1 MPAGLPRLR
10 DETVAVIGMSCRLP
24 GAGNPDAFWSML
36 RQERCSIST
45 IGSDRWAVERFY
57 HPRRGEPGRSYTIA
71 AGLIDAP
78 HGFDAAA
85 FRISPREA
93 EQMDPQQRI
102 LLELVWEALEDAGL
116 PPSTL
121 AGQPVGVFVGASS
134 IDSYTMMVGDAS
146 GIDTHFMTGNAASII
161 ANRISYVYDLR
172 GPSLTID
179 TACSSSLVAL
189 DAATRALARGEIDT
203 AVVAGVNILGSPHAF
218 YGFSRA
224 GMLSPSGLCRPFAA
238 AADGYVRAEGGAVLV
253 LSRLDAALAGGRS
266 PRVMIDVTGVNSD
279 GRTVGLSLPS
289 TDAQRQLLERLYG
302 DAGIDPNALAFVEAH
317 GTGTRVGDPA
327 EAEAIGR
334 AIGQRRDAPLPIG
347 SVKSNIGHLEPASG
361 LAGMVKAIL
370 AIEHRLLPATL
381 HLDAVNPDIPFEA
394 LNLVPAHKAVALGT
408 DGGPIQAGVSSFG
421 FGGTNAHAVLR
432 SPRADERPA
441 APPVDTARVLLL
453 SAHGE
458 EALRSLAGRYADA
471 IERPGAAPARIAQH
485 AAHDRDL
492 LPHRLALPLGA
503 DAAPQLR
510 RFAGGDKAGRVLS
523 ARREG
528 GTGPVCFAFS
538 GNGSQFAG
546 MGLRAYRASA
556 PFRDH
561 LHDVDARFAAVA
573 GWSVV
578 EALQDPGLE
587 QRLPATSTA
596 QPLLFA
602 IQVALAGALAAEG
615 LAPAM
620 VIGHSVGEVAAA
632 VTAGMV
638 TLDQAIQIIHWR
650 SQCQEQ
656 LRGLGTMAVLMLP
669 RAEAEQAVVEA
680 GLAQVTVAAV
690 NSPVCVTLSGPA
702 DQIDRILALAKRR
715 RVAAQRVPV
724 DYPFHS
730 PLTAPIE
737 APLRAALHGLVST
750 DGRIPFVSAVT
761 GRTLGGAALDSEYWW
776 RNIRQPV
783 DFDAAART
791 ALDLG
796 AEIFVEIGPR
806 PVLAGHLR
814 ETAAAAG
821 REAAIL
827 PTLDNRAAEEPAQD
841 PVQRAVLHTLL
852 RGGAVDR
859 APLFGGR
866 PAGRRQALPAYPW
879 QRRDLRQAVTV
890 ERADLGLARPAHP
903 LLGVRLSDTASE
915 WRGLLD
921 PEILPYLADH
931 RVAGE
936 VVVPAAALLEMA
948 VAAGRQW
955 FDATAIEVE
964 DFDILQALVIPEA
977 GTRETLLRLAPAT
990 GAIEILS
997 RQRLAEEEWTLHA
1010 RGRVGPSPAAS
1021 LEAGTDED
1029 GPRRR
1034 IAAEAIYAAAGSAGL
1049 AYGPSFRRVVSVA
1062 TDDDKAITVELAPEA
1077 ADQGMYTS
1085 GHALHPTT
1093 LDAAFHG
1100 LFPLYDRL
1108 GGGTGGAFLPVR
1120 FASLRVHDSRP
1131 VHRARLSLRRATTRS
1146 LLVDITLHD
1155 AEDGIVAE
1163 LRGARFQRSQLSLRA
1178 GDDVLYRSVR
1188 KPWDDGEAGR
1198 VSVADL
1204 ERAATGLLD
1213 RHQAGDDWLLLTA
1226 WARSIAHRAVRA
1238 VAGTSRFTLDRL
1250 RRNGRLAAAALPQFE
1265 ALLRLLAEF
1274 GLATAREDAWQV
1286 AAARLPSPQ
1295 AILRSILA
1303 AHPGRGAEVAMAAR
1317 LSRDLVAALRTGEPV
1332 RFSKGVEAHFR
1343 AVSPLLDLAAE
1354 LVRDV
1359 VAGCQAGPVAL
1370 LLIDPEGDLV
1380 PALLPLVRSGA
1391 ITVAVTG
1398 PEPKALEALA
1408 ARTPRQAGLQIL
1420 EEDEAGAPHGFDLAL
1435 AVGGARSVEEARL
1448 GPRIADLLRP
1458 GAPIAT
1464 IDLIPDA
1471 VTTLLLG
1478 GLDDGP
1484 GLRLADGLAQAGFQ
1498 AASRHQAGTPGAA
1511 AQLVLWEHSRAA
1523 SDTIAAPGRTILIR
1537 PPSVPGADIELLA
1550 DLGDHLRRLGHHV
1563 RIDEAAPPVGGDTV
1577 LLLLMLDAAR
1587 DPVAFL
1593 TQAILTVRAQL
1604 EAAPQGKAGH
1614 TLWLVARCGKVN
1626 GKADGGRGLAT
1637 ALKAFSRT
1645 LANEYP
1651 GLAIRF
1657 VELAPVTPDDVAA
1670 PLLAR
1675 IIGAATQDTE
1685 FEIGRDG
1692 IAVSRVEPVP
1702 PVPQAAGTEDWG
1714 ARLDLAAPGSLG
1726 RIGWAAAARRPPA
1739 PDEVEIEVAA
1749 SGLNFRDVMFSLGLL
1764 PDDYLEDGF
1773 AGPTLGFECAGIVR
1787 RAGAAVTTLREGDRV
1802 MAFAPA
1808 AFASHVTVP
1817 AQVVMRVP
1825 EGIDLAAAATMPV
1838 AFITAWYALV
1848 HQARLGRGETVLI
1861 HGAAG
1866 GVGLAALQI
1875 AKLRG
1880 ATVVATAGNEDKRAL
1895 AQLMGADLVLDSRS
1909 LAFADEI
1916 RWRLGGVDVVL
1927 NSLSGDA
1934 MRRSLRALKPFGRF
1948 IELGKRDFVAD
1959 TAVGLRAFARN
1970 VSYFGVD
1977 ADQLLNAQPSLTG
1990 RLLRDLDR
1998 LFDQGRLTPLP
2009 YRVFASDRV
2018 EDAFRLMQG
2027 AGHIGKIVITPP
2039 RETPAPPAAEAPF
2052 QAQETGFHLVTGGTG
2067 GFGFEAALW
2076 LAEHG
2081 AKTIVVASRRGVLA
2095 PAERAKADRLA
2106 ARGIALLPER
2116 LDVTDRPACER
2127 LLAAL
2132 ERRHGPLRGI
2142 IHAAMVLDDGLVR
2155 DLDASR
2161 IATVLAPKIT
2171 GATHLDLVSRT
2182 RAPDYFVLFSSA
2194 TTLIG
2199 NPGQANY
2206 VAANAY
2212 LEELARTRRAQGL
2225 PALAV
2230 AWGAIADAGVLA
2242 RDTAMGDALKRRLGR
2257 SSLKAAEA
2265 LDHLG
2270 RLLARPSN
2278 AIEDAVVV
2286 CARIDWQAAT
2296 RELPILATPRL
2307 SQMADR
2313 RRGETAE
2320 AEVDLAAM
2328 IAGRTDAEAL
2338 GVVTATML
2346 GEIGRILRMPPSEID
2361 ADRPFAELG
2370 MDSLMGLELDAA
2382 MQNRYGIDLPFLSI
2396 GAGLSLNDLGAKIV
2410 ARLRGAEPGA
2420 GREPGIGREEAPETG
2435 EAQLLARHV
2444 AIDLDEGSAE
2454 LMRDAMRHRAKT
2466 TRRVLG

>member
-1 MPAGLPRLR
+1 MPAGLPRSQ
-10 DETVAVIGMSCRLP
+10 DQTFAVIGMSCRLP
-24 GAGNPDAFWSML
+24 GAASTDEFWSLL

-57 HPRRGEPGRSYTIA
+57 HPRRGEPGRSYTIS

-93 EQMDPQQRI
+93 EQMDPQQRV

-134 IDSYTMMVGDAS
+134 IDSYTMMVGDAG

-189 DAATRALARGEIDT
+189 DAAAGALARGEVEI
-203 AVVAGVNILGSPHAF
+203 AIVAGINILGSPHAF

-224 GMLSPSGLCRPFAA
+224 GMLSPTGLCRPFAA
-238 AADGYVRAEGGAVLV
+238 AADGYVRAEGGAALV
-253 LSRLDAALAGGRS
+253 LSRPDAARSRGRA
-266 PRVMIDVTGVNSD
+266 PRVMVTATGVNSD

-289 TDAQRQLLERLYG
+289 ADAQRQLLERLYG

-327 EAEAIGR
+327 EAEAIGQALGR
-334 AIGQRRDAPLPIG
+334 RRDAPLPVG

-370 AIEHRLLPATL
+370 AIEHKLLPATL
-381 HLDAVNPDIPFEA
+381 HLDAVNPDIPFDA
-394 LNLVPAHKAVALGT
+394 LNLAPAHKPVALTAT
-408 DGGPIQAGVSSFG
+408 DGPIMAGVSSFG

-432 SPRADERPA
+432 APRADEMPPAPA
-441 APPVDTARVLLL
+441 APTARAILL

-471 IERPGAAPARIAQH
+471 LDRPGAAPARIAQH
-485 AAHDRDL
+485 AAHERDL
-492 LPHRLALPLGA
+492 LPHRLALPLGR
-503 DAAPQLR
+503 DAGSELR
-510 RFAGGDKAGRVLS
+510 RFAANDKAARVLS
-523 ARREG
+523 ARQDEAA
-528 GTGPVCFAFS
+528 GPVCFAFS

-556 PFRDH
+556 AFRDS

-573 GWSVV
+573 GWSLV

-602 IQVALAGALAAEG
+602 VQVALAEALAAEG
-615 LAPAM
+615 LVPAM

-638 TLDQAIQIIHWR
+638 TLDQAIQVIHWR

-669 RAEAEQAVVEA
+669 RPEAERMAAEA
-680 GLAQVTVAAV
+680 GLAGVVVAAV
-690 NSPVCVTLSGPA
+690 NSPVCVTISGPA
-702 DQIDRILALAKRR
+702 AQVEALLALAKRR

-724 DYPFHS
+724 EYPFHS

-737 APLRAALHGLVST
+737 APLRAALHGIASR
-750 DGRIPFVSAVT
+750 DGPIPFISAVT
-761 GRTLGGAALDSEYWW
+761 GGALSGAALDAEYWW
-776 RNIRQPV
+776 QNIRQPV
-783 DFDAAART
+783 DFDAAARH
-791 ALDLG
+791 ALELG
-796 AEIFVEIGPR
+796 AGLFLEIGPR
-806 PVLAGHLR
+806 PVLTGHLR
-814 ETAAAAG
+814 DIAAAAG
-821 REAAIL
+821 HEAAIL
-827 PTLDNRAAEEPAQD
+827 PTLDNRLAEEPEQD
-841 PVQRAVLHTLL
+841 PVQRAALQVLL
-852 RGGAVDR
+852 RGGAID
-859 APLFGGR
+859 
-866 PAGRRQALPAYPW
+866 RQAQFGDRPTGRQPLPAYPW
-879 QRRDLRQAVTV
+879 QRRDLRQPATA

-903 LLGVRLSDTASE
+903 LLGTRLNDTASD

-931 RVAGE
+931 KVAGE

-948 VAAGRQW
+948 IAAGRQW
-955 FDATAIEVE
+955 FGTDAIEVE
-964 DFDILQALVIPEA
+964 DFDILQALVIPA
-977 GTRETLLRLAPAT
+977 GATRETLLRLAPGT
-990 GAIEILS
+990 GAVEILA
-997 RQRLAEEEWTLHA
+997 RLRLAEEEWTLHA
-1010 RGRVGPSPAAS
+1010 RGRVGPSPAPVEERDDAEDIP
-1021 LEAGTDED
+1021 LHPLQPEAV
-1029 GPRRR
+1029 
-1034 IAAEAIYAAAGSAGL
+1034 YAAARSAGL
-1049 AYGPSFRRVVSVA
+1049 EYGPSFRRVAALA
-1062 TDDDKAITVELAPEA
+1062 TDDDRTIALELAPEA
-1077 ADQGMYTS
+1077 ADNGLYGMA
-1085 GHALHPTT
+1085 HALHPTA

-1100 LFPLYDRL
+1100 LFILYDRL
-1108 GGGTGGAFLPVR
+1108 DGGVGGAFLPVR
-1120 FASLRVHDSRP
+1120 FASLRVHATRP
-1131 VHRARLSLRRATTRS
+1131 VRQARLTLRRATARS
-1146 LLVDITLHD
+1146 ILADIVLRD
-1155 AEDGIVAE
+1155 AEGQVVAE
-1163 LRGARFQRSQLSLRA
+1163 LRGARFQRSVLSLQP
-1178 GDDVLYRSVR
+1178 GQDILYRSVR
-1188 KPWDDGEAGR
+1188 QHWDDRDGGIAL
-1198 VSVADL
+1198 ADL
-1204 ERAATGLLD
+1204 DRVAAGLAD
-1213 RHQAGDDWLLLTA
+1213 RHEAGDDWLLLAA
-1226 WARSIAHRAVRA
+1226 WARSAAHQAVRA
-1238 VAGTSRFTLDRL
+1238 VAGTRRFTIDRL
-1250 RRNGRLAAAALPQFE
+1250 CAAGRLATAAVPRFE
-1265 ALLRLLAEF
+1265 TLLRILAEF
-1274 GLATAREDAWQV
+1274 GLATEQDGAWHV
-1286 AAARLPSPQ
+1286 AAARLPAPA

-1303 AHPGRGAEVAMAAR
+1303 AHPGRGAEVTMAAR
-1317 LSRDLVAALRTGEPV
+1317 LNRDLVPALRSGEPLT
-1332 RFSKGVEAHFR
+1332 FSKGIEAHLR
-1343 AVSPLLDLAAE
+1343 SASPLLELGAE
-1354 LVRDV
+1354 LVRRLL
-1359 VAGCQAGPVAL
+1359 AGRGATPVAL
-1370 LLIDPEGDLV
+1370 LLVDPEGDLL
-1380 PALLPLVRSGA
+1380 PALFPLIGDGGV
-1391 ITVAVTG
+1391 TVAVTG
-1398 PEPKALEALA
+1398 PDFGVLAGLA
-1408 ARTPRQAGLQIL
+1408 ARTPRRSGLRIL
-1420 EEDEAGAPHGFDLAL
+1420 DDETAGAAGSFDLAL
-1435 AVGGARSVEEARL
+1435 VAAPLPPGEAEMALARRL
-1448 GPRIADLLRP
+1448 AGLLRP
-1458 GAPIAT
+1458 QAPIVT
-1464 IDLIPDA
+1464 VETIPDA
-1471 VTTLLLG
+1471 VTALLAG
-1478 GLDDGP
+1478 STDAGAAGSGLV
-1484 GLRLADGLAQAGFQ
+1484 QAGFRP
-1498 AASRHQAGTPGAA
+1498 ASRHRAGTAGAA
-1511 AQLVLWEHSRAA
+1511 AQISVWHRPRAA
-1523 SDTIAAPGRTILIR
+1523 ETEPAAGRPILIR
-1537 PPSVPGADIELLA
+1537 PPAAKGAETELLT
-1550 DLGDHLRRLGHHV
+1550 DLGDHLRRLGHTV
-1563 RIDEAAPPVGGDTV
+1563 QTDETALAAPDDTILLPV
-1577 LLLLMLDAAR
+1577 MLDAAR

-1593 TQAILTVRAQL
+1593 ASTILTVRTQL
-1604 EAAPQGKAGH
+1604 QALPTGKGQP
-1614 TLWLVARCGKVN
+1614 LWLIARCGKLN
-1626 GKADGGRGLAT
+1626 GKADGGRGLAA
-1637 ALKAFSRT
+1637 ALRAVART

-1651 GLAIRF
+1651 ALAIRF
-1657 VELAPVTPDDVAA
+1657 AEIAPATPDETAA
-1670 PLLAR
+1670 PMLAR
-1675 IIGAATQDTE
+1675 LVDAAPPDTE

-1692 IAVSRVEPVP
+1692 VFVSRVEPARP
-1702 PVPQAAGTEDWG
+1702 APQADAAAEWG
-1714 ARLDLAAPGSLG
+1714 SRLAIAAPGSLG
-1726 RIGWAAAARRPPA
+1726 RIGWAAERRRDPA
-1739 PDEVEIEVAA
+1739 PGEIEIEVAA

-1773 AGPTLGFECAGIVR
+1773 AGPTLGFECAGTVR
-1787 RAGAAVTTLREGDRV
+1787 RVGAGVGTLREGDRV

-1825 EGIDLAAAATMPV
+1825 DGIDLAAAATMPV

-1848 HQARLGRGETVLI
+1848 HQARLGRGESVLI

-1880 ATVVATAGNEDKRAL
+1880 ATVVATAGNDDKRAL
-1895 AQLMGADLVLDSRS
+1895 AQLLGADLVLDSRS

-1977 ADQLLNAQPSLTG
+1977 ADQLLNAQSALTG

-1998 LFDQGRLTPLP
+1998 LFGQGRLTALP
-2009 YRVFASDRV
+2009 YRVFAAEQV
-2018 EDAFRLMQG
+2018 EDAFRLMQS
-2027 AGHIGKIVITPP
+2027 AGHVGKIVITPP
-2039 RETPAPPAAEAPF
+2039 RETPVPAAAEAPF
-2052 QAQETGFHLVTGGTG
+2052 RAQATGFHLVTGGTG

-2076 LAEHG
+2076 LADRG

-2095 PAERAKADRLA
+2095 PAERARADQLA
-2106 ARGIALLPER
+2106 ARGVTLVAER
-2116 LDVTDRPACER
+2116 LDVTDRPACEK

-2132 ERRHGPLRGI
+2132 ERRHGALRGI

-2155 DLDASR
+2155 DLDTAR
-2161 IATVLAPKIT
+2161 IERVLAPKIT
-2171 GATHLDLVSRT
+2171 GAIHLDLVSRT
-2182 RAPDYFVLFSSA
+2182 RTPDYFVLFSSA

-2230 AWGAIADAGVLA
+2230 CWGAIADAGVLA
-2242 RDTAMGDALKRRLGR
+2242 RDTAMGDALKRRIGR

-2265 LDHLG
+2265 LEHLG
-2270 RLLARPSN
+2270 RLLARPDWTP
-2278 AIEDAVVV
+2278 EDAVVA

-2307 SQMADR
+2307 APVADSR
-2313 RRGETAE
+2313 RAE
-2320 AEVDLAAM
+2320 AAESEVDLAAM
-2328 IAGRTDAEAL
+2328 IAGRSDAEAL
-2338 GVVTATML
+2338 QVVTATML
-2346 GEIGRILRMPPSEID
+2346 AEIGRILRMPAAEID
-2361 ADRPFAELG
+2361 PDRPFAELG

-2382 MQNRYGIDLPFLSI
+2382 MQGRYGIDLPFLSV
-2396 GAGLSLNDLGAKIV
+2396 GAGLSLNELGGRVI
-2410 ARLRGAEPGA
+2410 ARLRGGA
-2420 GREPGIGREEAPETG
+2420 TPAAGLQEAPASTEV
-2435 EAQLLARHV
+2435 QLLAKHV
-2444 AIDLDEGSAE
+2444 EMDLDAE
-2454 LMRDAMRHRAKT
+2454 NAVLMREAVRDRAKT